1 VTHLISE
8 RRFLSG
14 KLSSGKCCA
23 QGALISALLSL
34 ALPVSAQAPAPA
46 APAAAAP
53 AAAAPAAPAGKPVTV
68 PRGAPMLGKP
78 SPSAGASAQH
88 FINPHG
94 NRQTMARVVPA
105 PDLSP
110 GEIEVR
116 LSSNDSDLIDDKEI
130 KLVISKQSIAQG
142 NTTSEVKDKTNLGGV
157 LRFQK
162 QPIETDYLY
171 TVVANVNGAQFSS
184 PQFQFRAGGAGMRV
198 LLPVYKSSTDVNGI
212 LILSRALFA
221 IIPQDNLF
229 AVDMLWRIENYS
241 DVAWV
246 PDAADKTLRFVLPEG
261 AKAINIKEDTGD
273 GKFQTDGDGAVRL
286 AGTFA
291 PGQHDLMLRFHLD
304 ANGEANRHFT
314 VPSGVHLGSMRV
326 LLDSAPGMAL
336 RVEGFSEPTETRNQD
351 GQRRLISSRDFL
363 GEKVRAPDKIEVHI
377 TGIPTP
383 AAGRTY
389 AVSLAGA
396 IALGGLALSVG
407 RFRSRTATRPQ
418 LSKEDRDRAGELLLD
433 ELIRLERAFKHGE
446 IGRKTHEAARRQLLE
461 AYARLGAADTG
472 LQPA

>member
-1 VTHLISE
+1 MTHPILQ

-14 KLSSGKCCA
+14 RSLARGA
-23 QGALISALLSL
+23 LLGALISLTVPAG
-34 ALPVSAQAPAPA
+34 AQAPAPS
-46 APAAAAP
+46 APAAGTAAAP
-53 AAAAPAAPAGKPVTV
+53 ATAPAAPTV
-68 PRGAPMLGKP
+68 ARGAPMLGKP
-78 SPSAGASAQH
+78 SAAAGASAQH
-88 FINPHG
+88 LINPHG
-94 NRQTMARVVPA
+94 NRQTMARIVPA

-116 LSSNDSDLIDDKEI
+116 LSSNEPELIDDKEV

-142 NTTSEVKDKTNLGGV
+142 NTSSEVKDKTNLGGV
-157 LRFQK
+157 LRFQN
-162 QPIETDYLY
+162 QATGTDYLY
-171 TVVANVNGAQFSS
+171 TVVAEVNGAQFSS

-198 LLPVYKSSTDVNGI
+198 LLPVYKTSTDVNGI
-212 LILSRALFA
+212 LILSRALYA

-246 PDAADKTLRFVLPEG
+246 PDPADKTLRFVLPQG
-261 AKAINIKEDTGD
+261 AKAINIREEPGD
-273 GKFQTDGDGAVRL
+273 AKFQADGDDAVRL

-304 ANGEANRHFT
+304 TNGEANRNFT
-314 VPSGVHLGSMRV
+314 FPSGIHLGSMRV

-336 RVEGFSEPTETRNQD
+336 RVEGFSDPNETRNAD

-396 IALGGLALSVG
+396 IALGGLALSMG
-407 RFRSRTATRPQ
+407 RFRSRTAARPQ

-461 AYARLGAADTG
+461 AYARLGVDGG